1 MKVRTRPSISIIA
14 AMLYGCSIPEAPP
27 LSPSLRGAVWAER
40 VDKCW
45 ELRGEEWDR
54 ALIVQFDT
62 ALASPRDDSVARVLR
77 VELPDSVRRPFLT
90 ATWAPFDGVD
100 SEYAVIGHGLNGPVL
115 RLAVSPGSLRG
126 RAYSFDDI
134 PYFPQ
139 RSSRSLTGTRSSCE
153 LRPPRLN
160 SRNRLRNT
168 VPRGRWTSTSR
179 TASSCRR

>member
-1 MKVRTRPSISIIA
+1 MKVRTGPSISIIA
-14 AMLYGCSIPEAPP
+14 AMLYGCGIPEAPP
-27 LSPSLRGAVWAER
+27 LSPSLGGAVWAEL

-45 ELRGEEWDR
+45 ELRAEWDR

-100 SEYAVIGHGLNGPVL
+100 SVYAVIGNGLHGLVL

-126 RAYSFDDI
+126 RAYTFSDL
-134 PYFPQ
+134 PYLPQ
-139 RSSRSLTGTRSSCE
+139 RSSTSLTGTRSSCE